1 MKFEIKT
8 EPVCAVLVAVP
19 AHFTIVVIT
28 LGTGVQAQDSWFP
41 ITVIVT
47 ILLSQYPSSTQ
58 NNSTMKAV
66 VKEERNAAKLT
77 DEGGAGQNN

>member
-1 MKFEIKT
+1 MKFEVKT

-19 AHFTIVVIT
+19 AYFTIVVVT

-47 ILLSQYPSSTQ
+47 ILTIAISFVYS
-58 NNSTMKAV
+58 K
-66 VKEERNAAKLT
+66 
-77 DEGGAGQNN
+77 